1 MNKRIELG
9 IFPFREKKSD
19 HSCIPQSAPKFV
31 GQTDRQ
37 TDRHCQILAQLKLRK
52 RKDSLT
58 KKAFGAIKDSASHKS
73 ATYGCPHKSAT
84 YGCPREQDPKD
95 QGWNR

>member
-1 MNKRIELG
+1 MKKRIELG
-9 IFPFREKKSD
+9 IFSFPEKKSD
-19 HSCIPQSAPKFV
+19 HSRIPQNAPKFV
-31 GQTDRQ
+31 GHTERQ

-58 KKAFGAIKDSASHKS
+58 KKVFGTIKDSAS
-73 ATYGCPHKSAT
+73 HKSAT

>member
-1 MNKRIELG
+1 MYSPERSKVCR
-9 IFPFREKKSD
+9 
-19 HSCIPQSAPKFV
+19 
-31 GQTDRQ
+31 TDRQ

-73 ATYGCPHKSAT
+73 ATYGCP
-84 YGCPREQDPKD
+84 RERNPKD
-95 QGWNR
+95 QG

>member
-19 HSCIPQSAPKFV
+19 HSCIPQGAPKFV

-37 TDRHCQILAQLKLRK
+37 TDIVRFLAQLKLRK

-58 KKAFGAIKDSASHKS
+58 KRVLGAIKDSAS
-73 ATYGCPHKSAT
+73 HKSAT